1 MSMLKPDDFEGVR
14 MKPIFFDFL
23 SSLAAKQE
31 HWQESEQVMR
41 AKYLLRNFGRKFT
54 NGFHFFHI

>member
-1 MSMLKPDDFEGVR
+1 MSVLKPDDFEGVR

-31 HWQESEQVMR
+31 HWQEREQVMR
-41 AKYLLRNFGRKFT
+41 AKYL
-54 NGFHFFHI
+54 

>member
-1 MSMLKPDDFEGVR
+1 MSFSTWKSNFWDGEFSCVNSVMSVLKPDDFEGVR

-31 HWQESEQVMR
+31 H
-41 AKYLLRNFGRKFT
+41 
-54 NGFHFFHI
+54 